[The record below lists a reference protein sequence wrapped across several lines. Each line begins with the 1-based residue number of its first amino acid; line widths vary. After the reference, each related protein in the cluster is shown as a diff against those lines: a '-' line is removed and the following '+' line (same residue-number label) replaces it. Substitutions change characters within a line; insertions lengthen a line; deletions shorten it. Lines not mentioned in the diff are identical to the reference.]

1 MNGLGEPDR
10 HQDNLPR
17 LTSAAVSIGP
27 SPLQFAVEPMTADDL
42 PAVTAML
49 QLTKGVALKPWET
62 PALLRRAIERN
73 PGLNLIARATD
84 GALLAASFAGDT
96 GLRGSFHHVTVR
108 EDFRQNGIGS
118 ALVDRTL
125 DRFREI
131 EILRIINIV
140 ENDNQAAI
148 SFWLK
153 KGFRISTALGGI
165 TVQMTRDLQPLRS
178 GE

>member
-1 MNGLGEPDR
+1 MSGLGEPYR
-10 HQDNLPR
+10 HKDDVPR
-17 LTSAAVSIGP
+17 LPSAAVGRGP
-27 SPLQFAVEPMTADDL
+27 APLQFAVEPMTADDL

-49 QLTKGVALKPWET
+49 SQTKGVALKSWET

-73 PGLNLIARATD
+73 PGLSLVARATD

-96 GLRGSFHHVTVR
+96 GLRGSFHHLTVR
-108 EDFRQNGIGS
+108 DGFRQKGIGS
-118 ALVDRTL
+118 ALVDKTL

-131 EILRIINIV
+131 AILRIINIV
-140 ENDNQAAI
+140 ENDNQGAI
-148 SFWLK
+148 DFWLK

-165 TVQMTRDLQPLRS
+165 TVQMTRDLQPLGS

>member
-10 HQDNLPR
+10 HQDNAPR
-17 LTSAAVSIGP
+17 LTSTALGRGP
-27 SPLQFAVEPMTADDL
+27 APLQFAVEPMTAADL

-49 QLTKGVALKPWET
+49 QQTKGVALKSWET

-108 EDFRQNGIGS
+108 EGFRQHGIGS
-118 ALVDRTL
+118 ALVDRTPE
-125 DRFREI
+125 RFREI

-140 ENDNQAAI
+140 ENDNQGAI
-148 SFWLK
+148 DFWLK
-153 KGFRISTALGGI
+153 NGFRISTARGGI
-165 TVQMTRDLQPLRS
+165 TVQMTRDLSPLRS
-178 GE
+178 SE